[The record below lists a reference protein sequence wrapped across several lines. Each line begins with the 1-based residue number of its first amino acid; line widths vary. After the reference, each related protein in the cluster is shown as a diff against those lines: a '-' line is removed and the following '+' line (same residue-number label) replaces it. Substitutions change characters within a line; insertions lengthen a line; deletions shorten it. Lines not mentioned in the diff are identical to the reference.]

1 MPVTLPVTLPPG
13 VLGET
18 SEEAR
23 EDVPRPS
30 LQALYEAHWD
40 FVWRALRALGVREA
54 DLEDETHEVF
64 LVVHRRLP
72 EFEGR
77 SRVTTWL
84 WGIAARVASDWRRR
98 AHVRREQVTDT
109 PPERAVSADDSPDA
123 DLQRARARA
132 TLEWILDTMAPEQR
146 AVFVLFELDGMPA
159 EEIAALVEAPVNT
172 VYSRLRLA
180 RKRFERSLATV
191 HARGGR

>member
-1 MPVTLPVTLPPG
+1 MPISLPATLTPG
-13 VLGET
+13 VLGERLDGDDAAA
-18 SEEAR
+18 E
-23 EDVPRPS
+23 RPS
-30 LQALYEAHWD
+30 LRGLYEAHWD
-40 FVWRALRALGVREA
+40 FVWRALRAHGVREA

-64 LVVHRRLP
+64 LVVHRRLAD
-72 EFEGR
+72 FEGR

-98 AHVRREQVTDT
+98 AHVRREELTAA
-109 PPERAVSADDSPDA
+109 PPDATVPSEASPDA

-132 TLEWILDTMAPEQR
+132 TLEWILDTLCPEQR
-146 AVFVLFELDGMPA
+146 AVFVLFELDGMAA

-180 RKRFERSLATV
+180 RKRFERSLAMV
-191 HARGGR
+191 RARGGR

>member
-1 MPVTLPVTLPPG
+1 MPVTLPIPLPPG
-13 VLGET
+13 VLGDA
-18 SEEAR
+18 SEEAAGAT
-23 EDVPRPS
+23 ERPS
-30 LQALYEAHWD
+30 FQALYEAHWS

-77 SRVTTWL
+77 AQVTTWL
-84 WGIAARVASDWRRR
+84 WGIASRVASDWRRR
-98 AHVRREQVTDT
+98 AHVRREEVTDA
-109 PPERAVSADDSPDA
+109 PPERETARETAPDA
-123 DLQRARARA
+123 DLQRARART

-146 AVFVLFELDGMPA
+146 TVFVLFELDGMPA
-159 EEIAALVEAPVNT
+159 DEIAALVETPVNT
-172 VYSRLRLA
+172 IYSRLRLA
-180 RKRFERSLATV
+180 RKRFERSLAAV